1 MIMNQPSGQKI
12 PSIPWDSLACGGE
25 SVDLPSPRSVAWD
38 LRPFSHSPRFSG
50 GRGVAQSKQRRMMHL
65 GAFVHETG
73 QHVAA
78 WRHPKAHAEAGVS
91 FAQAV
96 EVAQTAERGKFDLL
110 FLADSAAV
118 NLSGNAD
125 ALGRMGKVV
134 KFEPMTVLSALAAVT
149 RHLGLVATATTT
161 YNEPYTLAR
170 QFASL
175 DQISGGRAGWNLVTS
190 NNEAEAFN
198 YNREQ
203 HYAHAD
209 RYQRAMEFA
218 EVVTG
223 LWDSWEDDAF
233 IRDQQSGVFFDPAK
247 MHALNHR
254 GTNFSV
260 RGPLNVARSP
270 QGRPVLVQAGAS
282 DTGRELAARTAEL
295 VFTAQTTF
303 EQGKEF
309 YTDLRSRL
317 PRYGRNQDDVKIMPG
332 FYPVVGRTES
342 EAREKFEFLQSLIHP
357 SVGVAVLEHTI
368 GIPNLDQ
375 YPLDG
380 PVPDM
385 PDTNGPLS
393 RQRLLL
399 EAARRD
405 KLTLWELCLLNAG
418 PRGHL
423 LTVGTPSQ
431 IADVMEYW
439 FRNGAADGFNVMPAW
454 LPGSLTDFVDMVIPE
469 LQRRGLFRMEY
480 EGRTL
485 RDHLGLP
492 TPVSRRARVP
502 LVAE

>member
-1 MIMNQPSGQKI
+1 MK
-12 PSIPWDSLACGGE
+12 
-25 SVDLPSPRSVAWD
+25 
-38 LRPFSHSPRFSG
+38 
-50 GRGVAQSKQRRMMHL
+50 L

-78 WRHPKAHAEAGVS
+78 WRHPGAYTGSGVD

-96 EVAQTAERGKFDLL
+96 DVARTAERGKSDLL
-110 FLADSAAV
+110 FLADGAAV
-118 NLSGNAD
+118 SMFGSDD
-125 ALGRMGKVV
+125 ARGRMGKVV
-134 KFEPMTVLSALAAVT
+134 KFEPITLLSALAAVT

-190 NNEAEAFN
+190 NNEAEALN

-209 RYQRAMEFA
+209 RYDRAVEFA
-218 EVVTG
+218 EVVVG

-233 IRDQQSGVFFDPAK
+233 VRDQKSGVFFDPGK
-247 MHALNHR
+247 LHALNHR
-254 GTNFSV
+254 GTHFSV

-270 QGRPVLVQAGAS
+270 QSRPVLVQAGAS

-303 EQGKEF
+303 EQGREF
-309 YTDLRSRL
+309 YADLRSRL
-317 PRYGRNQDDVKIMPG
+317 ARYGRSQDAVKIMPG
-332 FYPVVGRTES
+332 FYPVVGRTET
-342 EAREKFEFLQSLIHP
+342 EAREKFDVLQSLIHP

-368 GIPNLDQ
+368 GIPDLGT

-380 PVPDM
+380 PVPEM

-405 KLTLWELCLLNAG
+405 RLTLWELCLLNAG

-423 LTVGTPSQ
+423 MAVGTPGQ
-431 IADVMEYW
+431 IADVMEHW
-439 FRNGAADGFNVMPAW
+439 FNDGAADGFNVMPAW

-469 LQRRGLFRMEY
+469 LQRRGLFRTEY
-480 EGRTL
+480 EGMTL
-485 RDHLGLP
+485 RENLGLP
-492 TPVSRRARVP
+492 NAVNRWQKQPEA
-502 LVAE
+502 AE